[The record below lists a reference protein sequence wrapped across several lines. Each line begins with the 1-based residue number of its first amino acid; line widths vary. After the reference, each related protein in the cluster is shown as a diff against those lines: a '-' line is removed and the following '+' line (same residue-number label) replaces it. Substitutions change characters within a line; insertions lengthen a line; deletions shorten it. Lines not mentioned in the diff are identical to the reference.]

1 MQIQDTWIEQA
12 GSARILLHT
21 WLHNHIAVPDIAC
34 LVKKTQATQGLAKAL
49 EAASWCFRN
58 ICIDT
63 ALVSTQMHAL

>member
-49 EAASWCFRN
+49 EAAS
-58 ICIDT
+58 
-63 ALVSTQMHAL
+63 